1 MLTDSHF
8 IMEVIKMTIQE
19 MLKRKTELGYTYA
32 QLSELSGV
40 PVGTIQKIFSG
51 VTSSP
56 RYETLRALEQ
66 VLKEPENSYLCEEQ
80 VAYKV
85 KKQGEY
91 TLEDYYKIPDERRVE
106 LIDGVIYDMSSP
118 TSAH

>member
-66 VLKEPENSYLCEEQ
+66 VLKKPENS
-80 VAYKV
+80 YKV

-91 TLEDYYKIPDERRVE
+91 TLDRKSV
-106 LIDGVIYDMSSP
+106 V
-118 TSAH
+118 